1 MKKSTGTVSAVNGL
15 IFSLI
20 HTLSE
25 TPITV
30 TVLAGGSIASFSDNI
45 PVDEEGE
52 EPVPKPTLK
61 PPAVNASVLGTYTYT
76 EEPDPI
82 FGASGSGTITFS
94 GETSGTVSF
103 SFTISFFGETETT
116 RANGT
121 YTVTGNMITITITS
135 VDSGSDDPFFDIK
148 PGDTETFTIIDENTI
163 RDNEGEDW
171 KRR

>member
-1 MKKSTGTVSAVNGL
+1 MKKSTGIVSAVNGL

-61 PPAVNASVLGTYTYT
+61 PAVNASVSGTYTYT

-94 GETSGTVSF
+94 GGTSGTVSF
-103 SFTISFFGETETT
+103 SFTISMFGQTETT

-121 YTVTGNMITITITS
+121 YTVTGNTIIITITS
-135 VDSGSDDPFFDIK
+135 VEQGSDDPFFDIK

-171 KRR
+171 KKR